1 MMCQIIGVEVKNFSI
16 FNKSKS
22 IFYKENRM
30 ILKKVDWQLVVL
42 VCSIIIIMIMGV
54 RQSLGLFLEPISQ
67 FMKDGKEF
75 FSFAIGFQAIIWGV
89 VTFGLGILIDKFGPQ
104 KVLAFG
110 IICFASGIFL
120 MSNPANQLTLFS
132 ATTLMGFGLGGAGMA
147 TMVSIAGKVAP
158 PEKRSLAMGLIAAA
172 ASFGQFAVVLPT
184 MWMNKEFGWETS
196 LLVLSTISISL
207 LLLLPLL
214 NNTNVTNNKKEE
226 FQNSLQNTLMFSLK
240 ERNYILLIM
249 GFFVCGFHV
258 TFIALHLPAD
268 LMSKGI
274 SAEVAGWSLAI
285 IGVTNIIGTLSFGWL
300 GTKVKKP
307 VPLASIYLMR
317 SLTITIF
324 VLSPP
329 SATVALLF
337 GAVIGI
343 LWLATVPMTN
353 AIILSFIG
361 PKYLATLSGICF
373 ICHQLGAVL
382 GAWLGGK
389 FFDTYGSYENMWW
402 LSVALG
408 IIAFLL
414 TITVKE
420 EPFSV
425 NSEIKQT
432 V

>member
-1 MMCQIIGVEVKNFSI
+1 M
-16 FNKSKS
+16 
-22 IFYKENRM
+22 
-30 ILKKVDWQLVVL
+30 LPKKVDWQLVVL
-42 VCSIIIIMIMGV
+42 VCSLIIIMIMGV

-120 MSNPANQLTLFS
+120 MSNPSNQLTLFS

-196 LLVLSTISISL
+196 LVVLSTISLSL
-207 LLLLPLL
+207 LILLPLL
-214 NNTNVTNNKKEE
+214 NNTNEKNNKKEE
-226 FQNSLQNTLMFSLK
+226 FETSLQNTLLFSLK

-307 VPLASIYLMR
+307 LPLASIYLMR

-324 VLSPP
+324 ILSPP

-382 GAWLGGK
+382 GAWLGGR
-389 FFDTYGSYENMWW
+389 FFDAFGSYENMWW
-402 LSVALG
+402 LSVGLG
-408 IIAFLL
+408 VAAFLL

>member
-1 MMCQIIGVEVKNFSI
+1 
-16 FNKSKS
+16 
-22 IFYKENRM
+22 M
-30 ILKKVDWQLVVL
+30 ISKKVDWQIVVL
-42 VCSIIIIMIMGV
+42 VCSLIIIMIMGV

-158 PEKRSLAMGLIAAA
+158 PQKRSLAMGLIAAA

-196 LLVLSTISISL
+196 LVVLSTISLSL
-207 LLLLPLL
+207 LILLPLL
-214 NNTNVTNNKKEE
+214 NNTNEKNNKKEE
-226 FQNSLQNTLMFSLK
+226 FQTSLQNTLLFSLK

-307 VPLASIYLMR
+307 LPLASIYLMR

-324 VLSPP
+324 ILSPP

-382 GAWLGGK
+382 GAWLGGR
-389 FFDTYGSYENMWW
+389 FFDAFGSYENMWW
-402 LSVALG
+402 LSVGLG
-408 IIAFLL
+408 VAAFLL

>member
-1 MMCQIIGVEVKNFSI
+1 MET
-16 FNKSKS
+16 
-22 IFYKENRM
+22 
-30 ILKKVDWQLVVL
+30 KKVDWQVVVF
-42 VCSIIIIMIMGV
+42 VCSVIIIMIMGV
-54 RQSLGLFLEPISQ
+54 RQSLGLFLEPISE

-75 FSFAIGFQAIIWGV
+75 FSFAIGFQAIIWGI

-120 MSNPANQLTLFS
+120 MSNPSSQLTLFS
-132 ATTLMGFGLGGAGMA
+132 STTLMGFGLGGAGMA
-147 TMVSIAGKVAP
+147 TMVSVAGKVAP
-158 PEKRSLAMGLIAAA
+158 PEKRALAMGLIAAA

-184 MWMNKEFGWETS
+184 MWMNKQYGWDTS
-196 LLVLSTISISL
+196 LIVLSIITISL

-214 NNTNVTNNKKEE
+214 NNTNLNNNKKEE
-226 FQNSLQNTLMFSLK
+226 FQNSLQQTLLFSIK
-240 ERNYILLIM
+240 EKNYILLVL

-258 TFIALHLPAD
+258 TFIGLHLPAD
-268 LMSKGI
+268 LVSKGI
-274 SAEVAGWSLAI
+274 SLEIAGWSLAI
-285 IGVTNIIGTLSFGWL
+285 IGVTNIIGTLGFGWL
-300 GTKVKKP
+300 GTKIKKP
-307 VPLASIYLMR
+307 MPLAFIYLMR

-329 SATVALLF
+329 SATTALLF

-353 AIILSFIG
+353 AIILAFIG

-373 ICHQLGAVL
+373 ICHQIGAVL
-382 GAWLGGK
+382 GAWLGGR
-389 FFDTYGSYENMWW
+389 FFDIYGSYENMWW

-408 IIAFLL
+408 VIACLL

-420 EPFSV
+420 KPFSV
-425 NSEIKQT
+425 NSEVKHIA
-432 V
+432 

>member
-1 MMCQIIGVEVKNFSI
+1 
-16 FNKSKS
+16 
-22 IFYKENRM
+22 M

-54 RQSLGLFLEPISQ
+54 RQSLGLFLEPISK

-120 MSNPANQLTLFS
+120 MSNPANQLTLLS

-158 PEKRSLAMGLIAAA
+158 IEKRSLAMGLIAAA

-196 LLVLSTISISL
+196 LVVLSTISLSL
-207 LLLLPLL
+207 LILLPLL
-214 NNTNVTNNKKEE
+214 NNTNEKNNKKEE
-226 FQNSLQNTLMFSLK
+226 FQTSLQNTLLFSLK

-258 TFIALHLPAD
+258 TFIALHLPTD
-268 LMSKGI
+268 LISKGI

-324 VLSPP
+324 ILSPP

-382 GAWLGGK
+382 GAWLGGR
-389 FFDTYGSYENMWW
+389 FFDAFGSYENMWW
-402 LSVALG
+402 LSVGLG
-408 IIAFLL
+408 VAAFLL

>member
-1 MMCQIIGVEVKNFSI
+1 LEKNKVNWQI
-16 FNKSKS
+16 
-22 IFYKENRM
+22 
-30 ILKKVDWQLVVL
+30 VVL
-42 VCSIIIIMIMGV
+42 VCSLIIIMIMGV
-54 RQSLGLFLEPISQ
+54 RQSLGLFLDPITQ
-67 FMKDGKEF
+67 FMEDGKEF
-75 FSFAIGFQAIIWGV
+75 FSFAIGFQAIVWGL
-89 VTFGLGILIDKFGPQ
+89 VTFGLGIFIDKFGPQ

-110 IICFASGIFL
+110 IISFSSGIFL
-120 MSNPANQLTLFS
+120 MSNPSNQITLFS

-158 PEKRSLAMGLIAAA
+158 PQKRSLAMGLIAAA

-184 MWMNKEFGWETS
+184 MWMNKTFGWETS
-196 LLVLSTISISL
+196 LVVLSSISL
-207 LLLLPLL
+207 SLLIVLPLL
-214 NNTNVTNNKKEE
+214 NNTNKKNKKTEE
-226 FQNSLQNTLMFSLK
+226 FQNNLQNTLLFSLK
-240 ERNYILLIM
+240 DRNYILLIM

-258 TFIALHLPAD
+258 TFIALHLPTD
-268 LMSKGI
+268 LMFKGI

-285 IGVTNIIGTLSFGWL
+285 IGVTNIIGTLGFGWL

-307 VPLASIYLMR
+307 IPLASIYLMR

-324 VLSPP
+324 ILSPP
-329 SATVALLF
+329 STTIAILF

-353 AIILSFIG
+353 SIILAFIG

-389 FFDTYGSYENMWW
+389 FFDIYGSYDNMWW

-425 NSEIKQT
+425 NSELKQT
-432 V
+432 T

>member
-1 MMCQIIGVEVKNFSI
+1 
-16 FNKSKS
+16 
-22 IFYKENRM
+22 M
-30 ILKKVDWQLVVL
+30 ISKKVDWQIVVL
-42 VCSIIIIMIMGV
+42 VCSLIIIMIMGV
-54 RQSLGLFLEPISQ
+54 RQSLGLFLEPITQ
-67 FMKDGKEF
+67 FMEDGKEF
-75 FSFAIGFQAIIWGV
+75 FSFAIGFQAIVWGI

-110 IICFASGIFL
+110 IICFSSGIFL
-120 MSNPANQLTLFS
+120 MSNPSNQITLFS

-184 MWMNKEFGWETS
+184 MWMNKTFGWETS
-196 LLVLSTISISL
+196 LVVLSTISLSL
-207 LLLLPLL
+207 LIVLPLL
-214 NNTNVTNNKKEE
+214 NNTNKENKKTEE
-226 FQNSLQNTLMFSLK
+226 FQSSLQNTLLFSLK

-258 TFIALHLPAD
+258 TFIALHFPAD
-268 LMSKGI
+268 LMFKGI

-307 VPLASIYLMR
+307 IPLASIYLMR

-329 SATVALLF
+329 SATVAILF

-353 AIILSFIG
+353 AIILAFIG

-389 FFDTYGSYENMWW
+389 FFDIYGSYENMRW

-414 TITVKE
+414 TITVKA

-425 NSEIKQT
+425 NSELKQT
-432 V
+432 T

>member
-1 MMCQIIGVEVKNFSI
+1 MS
-16 FNKSKS
+16 SKK
-22 IFYKENRM
+22 I
-30 ILKKVDWQLVVL
+30 DWQLIVL
-42 VCSIIIIMIMGV
+42 VCSLIIIMIMGV

-120 MSNPANQLTLFS
+120 MSNPNNQLKLFS
-132 ATTLMGFGLGGAGMA
+132 ATSLMGFGLGGAGMA

-158 PEKRSLAMGLIAAA
+158 PKKRSFAMGLIAAA
-172 ASFGQFAVVLPT
+172 ASFGQFVVVLPT
-184 MWMNKEFGWETS
+184 MWMNKIFGWETS
-196 LLVLSTISISL
+196 LIVLSIITISL

-214 NNTNVTNNKKEE
+214 NNTNEQNNKNDIFKDG
-226 FQNSLQNTLMFSLK
+226 LQNTLIFSLK
-240 ERNYILLIM
+240 ERNYVLLIM

-258 TFIALHLPAD
+258 TFIGLHLPND
-268 LMSKGI
+268 LVFKGI

-285 IGVTNIIGTLSFGWL
+285 IGVTNILGTLGFGWL

-307 VPLASIYLMR
+307 MPLALIYLMR
-317 SLTITIF
+317 SITITIF

-329 SATVALLF
+329 SATVAILF

-382 GAWLGGK
+382 GAWLGGR
-389 FFDTYGSYENMWW
+389 FFDLYGSYENMWW

-420 EPFSV
+420 KPFLV
-425 NSEIKQT
+425 NSEVKQT
-432 V
+432 G

>member
-1 MMCQIIGVEVKNFSI
+1 
-16 FNKSKS
+16 
-22 IFYKENRM
+22 M
-30 ILKKVDWQLVVL
+30 ISKKVDWQVVVL
-42 VCSIIIIMIMGV
+42 VCSLIIIMIMGV

-75 FSFAIGFQAIIWGV
+75 FSFAIGFQAIIWGF

-120 MSNPANQLTLFS
+120 MSNPTNQITLFS

-196 LLVLSTISISL
+196 LVVLSTISLTL
-207 LLLLPLL
+207 LILLPLL
-214 NNTNVTNNKKEE
+214 NNTNEKNNKKEE
-226 FQNSLQNTLMFSLK
+226 FETSLQSTLLFSLK

-307 VPLASIYLMR
+307 LPLASIYLMR

-324 VLSPP
+324 ILSPP

-382 GAWLGGK
+382 GAWLGGR
-389 FFDTYGSYENMWW
+389 FFDAFGSYENMWW

>member
-1 MMCQIIGVEVKNFSI
+1 
-16 FNKSKS
+16 
-22 IFYKENRM
+22 M
-30 ILKKVDWQLVVL
+30 ISKKVDWQIVVL
-42 VCSIIIIMIMGV
+42 VCSLIIIMIMGV

-67 FMKDGKEF
+67 FMQDGKEF
-75 FSFAIGFQAIIWGV
+75 FSLAIGFQAIIWGV

-120 MSNPANQLTLFS
+120 MSNPANQHTLFS

-196 LLVLSTISISL
+196 LVVLSIISL
-207 LLLLPLL
+207 SLLILLPLL
-214 NNTNVTNNKKEE
+214 NNTNEKNNKKEE
-226 FQNSLQNTLMFSLK
+226 FQTNLKNTLLFSLK

-324 VLSPP
+324 ILSPP

-382 GAWLGGK
+382 GAWLGGR
-389 FFDTYGSYENMWW
+389 FFDIYGSYENMWW

>member
-1 MMCQIIGVEVKNFSI
+1 MVT
-16 FNKSKS
+16 
-22 IFYKENRM
+22 
-30 ILKKVDWQLVVL
+30 KKVNWEVVVL
-42 VCSIIIIMIMGV
+42 VCSVIIIMIMGV
-54 RQSLGLFLEPISQ
+54 RQSLGLFLEPISS

-75 FSFAIGFQAIIWGV
+75 FSFAIGVQAIIWGI

-110 IICFASGIFL
+110 IICFAFGIFL
-120 MSNPANQLTLFS
+120 MSNPSSQLTLFS
-132 ATTLMGFGLGGAGMA
+132 STTLMGFGLGGAGMA
-147 TMVSIAGKVAP
+147 TMVSVAGKVAP

-184 MWMNKEFGWETS
+184 MWMNKQYGWDTS
-196 LLVLSTISISL
+196 LVVLSVITISL
-207 LLLLPLL
+207 LLLLPFL
-214 NNTNVTNNKKEE
+214 NNTNIKNNKKEE
-226 FQNSLQNTLMFSLK
+226 FQNSLKKTLVFSLK
-240 ERNYILLIM
+240 ERNYILLIL

-268 LMSKGI
+268 LVSKGI
-274 SAEVAGWSLAI
+274 SVEVAGWSLAI
-285 IGVTNIIGTLSFGWL
+285 IGVTNIIGTLGFGWL
-300 GTKVKKP
+300 GTKIKKP
-307 VPLASIYLMR
+307 TPLAFIYLMR

-329 SATVALLF
+329 SETVAILF

-382 GAWLGGK
+382 GAWLGGR
-389 FFDTYGSYENMWW
+389 FFDVYGSYENMWW

-408 IIAFLL
+408 IIACLL

-420 EPFSV
+420 NPFSV

-432 V
+432 S

>member
-1 MMCQIIGVEVKNFSI
+1 
-16 FNKSKS
+16 
-22 IFYKENRM
+22 M
-30 ILKKVDWQLVVL
+30 ISKKVDWQLVVL
-42 VCSIIIIMIMGV
+42 VCSLIIIMIMGV

-75 FSFAIGFQAIIWGV
+75 FSFAIGIQAIIWGV

-120 MSNPANQLTLFS
+120 MSNPTNQLTLFS

-184 MWMNKEFGWETS
+184 MWINKEFGWETS
-196 LLVLSTISISL
+196 LITLSIISL
-207 LLLLPLL
+207 SLLVLLPLL
-214 NNTNVTNNKKEE
+214 NNTNQKKNKKEE
-226 FQNSLQNTLMFSLK
+226 FQSTLQNTLLFSLK

-268 LMSKGI
+268 LMFKGI
-274 SAEVAGWSLAI
+274 STEVAGWSLAI

-300 GTKVKKP
+300 GTKIKKP

-329 SATVALLF
+329 SATVALIF

-353 AIILSFIG
+353 AIILGFIG

-389 FFDTYGSYENMWW
+389 FFDVYGSYENMWW

-408 IIAFLL
+408 ISAFLL

-420 EPFSV
+420 EPFRV

>member
-1 MMCQIIGVEVKNFSI
+1 
-16 FNKSKS
+16 
-22 IFYKENRM
+22 M
-30 ILKKVDWQLVVL
+30 ISKKVDWQVVVL
-42 VCSIIIIMIMGV
+42 VCSLIIIMIMGV

-120 MSNPANQLTLFS
+120 MSNPTNQLTLFS

-196 LLVLSTISISL
+196 LVVLSTISLSL
-207 LLLLPLL
+207 LILLPLL
-214 NNTNVTNNKKEE
+214 NNTNEKNNKKEE
-226 FQNSLQNTLMFSLK
+226 FQTTLQNTLLFSLK

-307 VPLASIYLMR
+307 LPLASIYLMR

-324 VLSPP
+324 ILSPP

-382 GAWLGGK
+382 GAWLGGR
-389 FFDTYGSYENMWW
+389 FFDAFGSYENMWW

>member
-1 MMCQIIGVEVKNFSI
+1 M
-16 FNKSKS
+16 
-22 IFYKENRM
+22 
-30 ILKKVDWQLVVL
+30 LPKKVDWQLVVL

-402 LSVALG
+402 LSAALG

>member
-1 MMCQIIGVEVKNFSI
+1 
-16 FNKSKS
+16 
-22 IFYKENRM
+22 M
-30 ILKKVDWQLVVL
+30 ISKKVDWQVVVL
-42 VCSIIIIMIMGV
+42 VCSLIIIMIMGV

-67 FMKDGKEF
+67 FMQDGKEF

-120 MSNPANQLTLFS
+120 MSNPSNQLTLFS

-196 LLVLSTISISL
+196 LVVLSTISLSL
-207 LLLLPLL
+207 LILLPLL
-214 NNTNVTNNKKEE
+214 NNTNEKNNKKEE
-226 FQNSLQNTLMFSLK
+226 FQTSLQNTLLFSLK

-307 VPLASIYLMR
+307 LPLASIYLMR

-324 VLSPP
+324 ILSPP

-382 GAWLGGK
+382 GAWLGGR
-389 FFDTYGSYENMWW
+389 FFDAFGSYENMWW
-402 LSVALG
+402 LSVGLG
-408 IIAFLL
+408 VAAFLL

>member
-1 MMCQIIGVEVKNFSI
+1 M
-16 FNKSKS
+16 
-22 IFYKENRM
+22 
-30 ILKKVDWQLVVL
+30 LPKKVDWQLVVL

-132 ATTLMGFGLGGAGMA
+132 ATTLMVFGLGGAGMA

-158 PEKRSLAMGLIAAA
+158 TEKRSLAMGLIAAA

-196 LLVLSTISISL
+196 LVVLSTISLSL
-207 LLLLPLL
+207 LIFLPLL
-214 NNTNVTNNKKEE
+214 NNTSEKNNKKEE
-226 FQNSLQNTLMFSLK
+226 FQTSLQNTLLFSLK

-258 TFIALHLPAD
+258 TFIGLHLPAD

-274 SAEVAGWSLAI
+274 STEVAGWSLAI

-324 VLSPP
+324 ILSPP

-389 FFDTYGSYENMWW
+389 FFDIYGSYENMWW

-408 IIAFLL
+408 IVAFLL

-420 EPFSV
+420 EPFSI

>member
-1 MMCQIIGVEVKNFSI
+1 M
-16 FNKSKS
+16 
-22 IFYKENRM
+22 
-30 ILKKVDWQLVVL
+30 LPKKVDWQLVVL

-120 MSNPANQLTLFS
+120 MSNPDNQLTLFS

-382 GAWLGGK
+382 GAWLGGR
-389 FFDTYGSYENMWW
+389 FFDAFGSYENMWW
-402 LSVALG
+402 LSVGLG
-408 IIAFLL
+408 VVAFLL

-425 NSEIKQT
+425 YIDDLDKL
-432 V
+432 

>member
-1 MMCQIIGVEVKNFSI
+1 
-16 FNKSKS
+16 
-22 IFYKENRM
+22 M
-30 ILKKVDWQLVVL
+30 ISKKVDWQLVVL
-42 VCSIIIIMIMGV
+42 VCSLIIIMIMGV

-196 LLVLSTISISL
+196 LVVLSTISISL

-268 LMSKGI
+268 LMFKGI

-324 VLSPP
+324 ILSPP
-329 SATVALLF
+329 STTVALLF

-382 GAWLGGK
+382 GAWLGGR
-389 FFDTYGSYENMWW
+389 FFDIYGSYENMWW

-408 IIAFLL
+408 IVAFLL

>member
-1 MMCQIIGVEVKNFSI
+1 
-16 FNKSKS
+16 
-22 IFYKENRM
+22 M
-30 ILKKVDWQLVVL
+30 ISKKVDWQVVVL
-42 VCSIIIIMIMGV
+42 VCSLIIIMIMGV

-67 FMKDGKEF
+67 FMQDGKEF

-196 LLVLSTISISL
+196 LVVLSTISLSL
-207 LLLLPLL
+207 LILLPLL
-214 NNTNVTNNKKEE
+214 NNTNEKNNKKEE
-226 FQNSLQNTLMFSLK
+226 FETSLQNTLLFSLK

-307 VPLASIYLMR
+307 LPLASIYLMR

-324 VLSPP
+324 ILSPP

-382 GAWLGGK
+382 GAWLGGR
-389 FFDTYGSYENMWW
+389 FFDAFGSYENMWW

>member
-1 MMCQIIGVEVKNFSI
+1 MLS
-16 FNKSKS
+16 
-22 IFYKENRM
+22 
-30 ILKKVDWQLVVL
+30 KKVDWQLIVL
-42 VCSIIIIMIMGV
+42 VCSLIIIMIMGV

-110 IICFASGIFL
+110 IICFSSGIFL
-120 MSNPANQLTLFS
+120 MSNPNNQISLFS
-132 ATTLMGFGLGGAGMA
+132 ATSLMGFGLGGAGMA

-158 PEKRSLAMGLIAAA
+158 PDKRSFAMGLIAAA

-184 MWMNKEFGWETS
+184 MWMNKIFGWESS
-196 LLVLSTISISL
+196 LIVLSIITISL

-214 NNTNVTNNKKEE
+214 NNTNEQNNKNDIFKDG
-226 FQNSLQNTLMFSLK
+226 LQNTLIFSLK
-240 ERNYILLIM
+240 ERNYVLLIM

-258 TFIALHLPAD
+258 TFIGLHLPTD
-268 LMSKGI
+268 LMFKGI

-285 IGVTNIIGTLSFGWL
+285 IGVTNILGTLGFGWL

-307 VPLASIYLMR
+307 MPLAFIYLMR
-317 SLTITIF
+317 SITITIF

-329 SATVALLF
+329 SATLAILF

-382 GAWLGGK
+382 GAWLGGR
-389 FFDTYGSYENMWW
+389 FFDLYGSYENMWW

-420 EPFSV
+420 EPFLV
-425 NSEIKQT
+425 NSEAKQT
-432 V
+432 G

>member
-1 MMCQIIGVEVKNFSI
+1 
-16 FNKSKS
+16 
-22 IFYKENRM
+22 M
-30 ILKKVDWQLVVL
+30 ISKKVDWQIVVL
-42 VCSIIIIMIMGV
+42 VCSLIIIMIMGV

-67 FMKDGKEF
+67 FMQDGKEF

-120 MSNPANQLTLFS
+120 MSNPTNQITLFS

-196 LLVLSTISISL
+196 LVVLSTISLSL
-207 LLLLPLL
+207 LILLPLL
-214 NNTNVTNNKKEE
+214 NNTNEKNNKKEE
-226 FQNSLQNTLMFSLK
+226 FQTSLQNTLLFSLK

-307 VPLASIYLMR
+307 LPLASIYLMR

-324 VLSPP
+324 ILSPP

-382 GAWLGGK
+382 GAWLGGR
-389 FFDTYGSYENMWW
+389 FFDAFGSYENMWW
-402 LSVALG
+402 LSVGLG
-408 IIAFLL
+408 VAAFLL

>member
-1 MMCQIIGVEVKNFSI
+1 ML
-16 FNKSKS
+16 SKK
-22 IFYKENRM
+22 I
-30 ILKKVDWQLVVL
+30 DWQLIVL
-42 VCSIIIIMIMGV
+42 VCSLIIIMIMGV

-120 MSNPANQLTLFS
+120 MSNPNNQLTLFS
-132 ATTLMGFGLGGAGMA
+132 ATSLMGFGLGGAGMA

-184 MWMNKEFGWETS
+184 MWMNKIFGWETS
-196 LLVLSTISISL
+196 LIVLSIITISL

-214 NNTNVTNNKKEE
+214 NNTNEKNNKNNIFKDG
-226 FQNSLQNTLMFSLK
+226 LQNTLIFSLK

-258 TFIALHLPAD
+258 TFIGLHLPTD
-268 LMSKGI
+268 LIFKGI

-285 IGVTNIIGTLSFGWL
+285 IGVTNIFGTLGFGWL

-307 VPLASIYLMR
+307 IPLAFIYLMR
-317 SLTITIF
+317 SITITIF

-329 SATVALLF
+329 SATIAILF

-373 ICHQLGAVL
+373 ISHQLGAVL
-382 GAWLGGK
+382 GAWLGGR
-389 FFDTYGSYENMWW
+389 FFDLYGSYENMWW

-408 IIAFLL
+408 IIAFSL

-420 EPFSV
+420 EPFLV
-425 NSEIKQT
+425 NSEVKQT
-432 V
+432 G

>member
-1 MMCQIIGVEVKNFSI
+1 
-16 FNKSKS
+16 
-22 IFYKENRM
+22 
-30 ILKKVDWQLVVL
+30 
-42 VCSIIIIMIMGV
+42 
-54 RQSLGLFLEPISQ
+54 
-67 FMKDGKEF
+67 
-75 FSFAIGFQAIIWGV
+75 
-89 VTFGLGILIDKFGPQ
+89 
-104 KVLAFG
+104 
-110 IICFASGIFL
+110 
-120 MSNPANQLTLFS
+120 
-132 ATTLMGFGLGGAGMA
+132 MGFGLGGAGMA

-158 PEKRSLAMGLIAAA
+158 VKRSLAMGLVAAG
-172 ASFGQFAVVLPT
+172 SFGQFAVVIPT
-184 MWMNKEFGWETS
+184 MWMNKEFGWQFS
-196 LLVLSTISISL
+196 LIILSLISIS

-214 NNTNVTNNKKEE
+214 NNTDQTLKKTEQ
-226 FQNSLQNTLMFSLK
+226 FKQGHKNTIFFTLAEK
-240 ERNYILLIM
+240 YYILLVL

-258 TFIALHLPAD
+258 TFIGLHLPTD
-268 LMSKGI
+268 LISKGI
-274 SAEVAGWSLAI
+274 SAEVAGWSLGI

-307 VPLASIYLMR
+307 LPLAFIYLMR

-324 VLSPP
+324 ILSPP
-329 SATVALLF
+329 SATLSILF

-382 GAWLGGK
+382 GAWLGGR
-389 FFDTYGSYENMWW
+389 FFDFYGNYENMWW

-420 EPFSV
+420 EPF
-425 NSEIKQT
+425 
-432 V
+432 

>member
-1 MMCQIIGVEVKNFSI
+1 MET
-16 FNKSKS
+16 
-22 IFYKENRM
+22 
-30 ILKKVDWQLVVL
+30 KKVDWQVIIL

-54 RQSLGLFLEPISQ
+54 RQSLGLFLEPISN
-67 FMKDGKEF
+67 FMNNGKEF
-75 FSFAIGFQAIIWGV
+75 FSFAIGVQAIIWGV
-89 VTFGLGILIDKFGPQ
+89 VTFFLGMFIDKFGPQ

-110 IICFASGIFL
+110 IISFASGIFL
-120 MSNPANQLTLFS
+120 MSNPNSELTLFS

-158 PEKRSLAMGLIAAA
+158 INKRSLAMGLVAAGG
-172 ASFGQFAVVLPT
+172 SFGQFAVVVPT
-184 MWMNKEFGWETS
+184 MWINEQHGWQTS
-196 LLVLSTISISL
+196 LIVLASISISL

-214 NNTNVTNNKKEE
+214 NNTNEKNSNVKDFGNN
-226 FQNSLQNTLMFSLK
+226 LQQTVMFSLK
-240 ERNYILLIM
+240 EKNYILLVS

-258 TFIALHLPAD
+258 TFIGLHLPAD

-285 IGVTNIIGTLSFGWL
+285 IGVTNIIGTIGFGWL
-300 GTKVKKP
+300 GGKVKKP
-307 VPLASIYLMR
+307 MPLSIIYLLR
-317 SLTITIF
+317 AVTITIF

-329 SATVALLF
+329 SPFIALLF

-382 GAWLGGK
+382 GAWLGGR
-389 FFDTYGSYENMWW
+389 FFDIYGSYEKMWW

-408 IIAFLL
+408 IVAFLL

-420 EPFSV
+420 EPFPV
-425 NSEIKQT
+425 NSEIKK
-432 V
+432 VS

>member
-1 MMCQIIGVEVKNFSI
+1 MET
-16 FNKSKS
+16 
-22 IFYKENRM
+22 
-30 ILKKVDWQLVVL
+30 KKIDWQVVVL
-42 VCSIIIIMIMGV
+42 VCSVIIIMIMGI
-54 RQSLGLFLEPISQ
+54 RQSLGLFLEPISE

-75 FSFAIGFQAIIWGV
+75 FSFAIGFQAIIWGI

-110 IICFASGIFL
+110 IICFAFGIFL
-120 MSNPANQLTLFS
+120 MSNPSSKLTLFS
-132 ATTLMGFGLGGAGMA
+132 STTLMGFGLGGAGMA
-147 TMVSIAGKVAP
+147 TMVSVAGKVAP

-184 MWMNKEFGWETS
+184 MWMNKQYGWDTS
-196 LLVLSTISISL
+196 LIVLSLITLSL
-207 LLLLPLL
+207 ILFLPLL
-214 NNTNVTNNKKEE
+214 NNTNLDSNKKEK
-226 FQNSLQNTLMFSLK
+226 FQNNLQQTLMFSLK
-240 ERNYILLIM
+240 ERNYILLIL

-258 TFIALHLPAD
+258 TFIGLHLPAD
-268 LMSKGI
+268 LVSKGI
-274 SAEVAGWSLAI
+274 SVEVAGWSLAI
-285 IGVTNIIGTLSFGWL
+285 IGVTNIIGTLGFGWL
-300 GTKVKKP
+300 GTKMKKP
-307 VPLASIYLMR
+307 MPLAFIYFMR

-373 ICHQLGAVL
+373 ICHQIGAVL
-382 GAWLGGK
+382 GAWLGGR
-389 FFDTYGSYENMWW
+389 FFDIYGSYENMWW

-408 IIAFLL
+408 AIAFLL

-420 EPFSV
+420 KPFSV
-425 NSEIKQT
+425 NSEVNHT
-432 V
+432 A

>member
-1 MMCQIIGVEVKNFSI
+1 M
-16 FNKSKS
+16 
-22 IFYKENRM
+22 
-30 ILKKVDWQLVVL
+30 LPKKVDWQLVVL

-120 MSNPANQLTLFS
+120 MSNPANQLTLLS

>member
-1 MMCQIIGVEVKNFSI
+1 
-16 FNKSKS
+16 
-22 IFYKENRM
+22 M
-30 ILKKVDWQLVVL
+30 ISKKVDWQIVVL
-42 VCSIIIIMIMGV
+42 VCSLIIIMIMGV

-120 MSNPANQLTLFS
+120 MSNPSNQLTLFS

-196 LLVLSTISISL
+196 LVVLSTISLSL
-207 LLLLPLL
+207 LILLPLL
-214 NNTNVTNNKKEE
+214 NNTNEKNNKKEE
-226 FQNSLQNTLMFSLK
+226 FQTSLQNTLLFSLK

-307 VPLASIYLMR
+307 LPLASIYLMR

-324 VLSPP
+324 ILSPP

-382 GAWLGGK
+382 GAWLGGR
-389 FFDTYGSYENMWW
+389 FFDAFGSYENMWW
-402 LSVALG
+402 LSVGLG
-408 IIAFLL
+408 VAAFLL

>member
-1 MMCQIIGVEVKNFSI
+1 M
-16 FNKSKS
+16 
-22 IFYKENRM
+22 
-30 ILKKVDWQLVVL
+30 LPKKVDWQLVVL

-268 LMSKGI
+268 LMFKGI

-285 IGVTNIIGTLSFGWL
+285 IGVTNIIGTLTFGWL

-324 VLSPP
+324 ILSPP

-382 GAWLGGK
+382 GAWLGGR
-389 FFDTYGSYENMWW
+389 FFDMYGSYENMWW

-408 IIAFLL
+408 IVAFLL

>member
-1 MMCQIIGVEVKNFSI
+1 M
-16 FNKSKS
+16 
-22 IFYKENRM
+22 
-30 ILKKVDWQLVVL
+30 LPKKVDWQLVVL

-196 LLVLSTISISL
+196 LVVLSTISISL

>member
-1 MMCQIIGVEVKNFSI
+1 M
-16 FNKSKS
+16 
-22 IFYKENRM
+22 
-30 ILKKVDWQLVVL
+30 LPKKVDWQLVVL

-196 LLVLSTISISL
+196 LVVLSTISISL

-389 FFDTYGSYENMWW
+389 FFDNYGSYENMWW

>member
-1 MMCQIIGVEVKNFSI
+1 MVQ
-16 FNKSKS
+16 
-22 IFYKENRM
+22 
-30 ILKKVDWQLVVL
+30 KKADWQTVVL
-42 VCSIIIIMIMGV
+42 VCSLIIIMIMGV
-54 RQSLGLFLEPISQ
+54 RQSQGLFLEPISQ

-89 VTFGLGILIDKFGPQ
+89 LTFGLGILIDRFGPQ

-110 IICFASGIFL
+110 IICFASGVFL
-120 MSNPANQLTLFS
+120 MSNPSNQLTLFS
-132 ATTLMGFGLGGAGMA
+132 STSLMGFGLGGAGMA

-158 PEKRSLAMGLIAAA
+158 LEKRSFAMGLIAAA
-172 ASFGQFAVVLPT
+172 ASFGQFVVVLPT
-184 MWMNKEFGWETS
+184 MWMNKAFGWEVS
-196 LLVLSTISISL
+196 LIVLSIITLLL

-214 NNTNVTNNKKEE
+214 NNTNEENNKKDSFVVEM
-226 FQNSLQNTLMFSLK
+226 QSTIIFSLK
-240 ERNYILLIM
+240 ERNYILLIV

-258 TFIALHLPAD
+258 TFIALHLPTD
-268 LMSKGI
+268 LISKGI
-274 SAEVAGWSLAI
+274 SAEV
-285 IGVTNIIGTLSFGWL
+285 TNIFGTLGFGWL
-300 GTKVKKP
+300 GAKVKKP
-307 VPLASIYLMR
+307 IPLAFIYLMR

-329 SATVALLF
+329 SATVAILF

-382 GAWLGGK
+382 GAWLGGR
-389 FFDTYGSYENMWW
+389 FFDLYGSYENMWW

-420 EPFSV
+420 DPFTV
-425 NSEIKQT
+425 NSEVKQT
-432 V
+432 S